1 MVAPHCVR
9 LASRDMVPNYEL
21 APPSLEVVA
30 APVAHLYLL
39 TCARCSPVTRPLRTC
54 TLRFAPFLTGD
65 ARLPERARAR
75 AVVAL
80 PDSHRR
86 YRYAPLRTVTYRYT
100 PLLRALQGDIF
111 CSGIVAGAEALEPG
125 QPPTEAMVR
134 EVAHIAAVFRQFRD
148 MARCR
153 RANPIHPIQSILI

>member
-86 YRYAPLRTVTYRYT
+86 YRYAPLLTVTHRCCA
-100 PLLRALQGDIF
+100 PCREISSAPESSQGRRRSNQGSRRRRRW
-111 CSGIVAGAEALEPG
+111 CARWRTSRLSSASSATWPGAGALI
-125 QPPTEAMVR
+125 R
-134 EVAHIAAVFRQFRD
+134 S
-148 MARCR
+148 
-153 RANPIHPIQSILI
+153 IQSNPF